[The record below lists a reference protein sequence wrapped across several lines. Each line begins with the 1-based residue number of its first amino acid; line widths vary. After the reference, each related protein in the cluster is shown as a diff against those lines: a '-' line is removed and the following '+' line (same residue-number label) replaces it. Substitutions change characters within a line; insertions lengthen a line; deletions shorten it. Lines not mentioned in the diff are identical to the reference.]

1 MYANVFFTWLYCS
14 NDRGICILTGWI
26 SIYLQ
31 IKSEQLTDFA
41 KTSRYEKSK
50 KKN

>member
-1 MYANVFFTWLYCS
+1 MQTFFLLGYTV
-14 NDRGICILTGWI
+14 RMVGKCILTGWI

-41 KTSRYEKSK
+41 KTSRYEKPK